1 MPQRVPDMAVEI
13 VNRQKTMRVP
23 RAAIR
28 AALRRVMTEELGREL
43 DVSVAV
49 VTDREIARLN
59 EAFLG
64 HAGPTDVISFSLG
77 EDAGPF
83 GEIVISADRAVDEAR
98 RRRIEAPRELLL
110 YAVHGMLHLAG
121 YDDRTV
127 RQARRM
133 HRREAEVLR
142 LFL

>member
-1 MPQRVPDMAVEI
+1 MSIEI

-23 RAAIR
+23 RSAVR
-28 AALRRVMTEELGREL
+28 AALRRVMIDELGCEL

-64 HAGPTDVISFSLG
+64 HAGPTDVLSFALG
-77 EDAGPF
+77 EDGGPF

-98 RRRIEAPRELLL
+98 RRRLDPRRELLL

-121 YDDRTV
+121 YDDATRA
-127 RQARRM
+127 ARARM
-133 HRREAEVLR
+133 RRREAEVLR
-142 LFL
+142 ALAPFERSRA